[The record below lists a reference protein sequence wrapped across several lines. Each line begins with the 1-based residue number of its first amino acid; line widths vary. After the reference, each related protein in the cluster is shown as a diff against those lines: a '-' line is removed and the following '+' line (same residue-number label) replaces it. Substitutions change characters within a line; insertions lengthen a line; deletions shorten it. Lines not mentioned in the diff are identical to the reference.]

1 MREDPLPNKTKNREQ
16 NPKAESPTSAKFLS
30 VKGESDTQKVFF
42 MGFSQDE
49 PIHMTLGRFFSLI
62 YIPFPLILLQ
72 TFQY

>member
-1 MREDPLPNKTKNREQ
+1 MKGDSLLNKTKKWEQ
-16 NPKAESPTSAKFLS
+16 NLKAESPTSAKFLS

-42 MGFSQDE
+42 MGFSQDG